1 MVMLFENRAHAGQ
14 LLAQRLID
22 YKDRNPLVLG
32 IPRGAMPMAK
42 IIADFLG
49 GQLDVILVH
58 KLGAPGQPELAIG
71 AIDETGNYFLS
82 GSGADI
88 DDAHLD
94 AERHDQFEILQK
106 RRAQYTPLRPPI
118 DPHDRISIIVDDGIA
133 TGSTITAAL
142 RAVRARKP
150 KRLVAAAAVASS
162 EAMRAM
168 SDEADAVVCLN
179 VPADF
184 LAVGQFFRDFS
195 QVSDQEVINILRA
208 TESQLPAGSC

>member
-1 MVMLFENRAHAGQ
+1 MLFESRTHAGR

-22 YKDRNPLVLG
+22 YKGSNPLVLG
-32 IPRGAMPMAK
+32 IPRGAVPMAK
-42 IIADFLG
+42 LIADFLG
-49 GQLDVILVH
+49 GELDVVLAH
-58 KLGAPGQPELAIG
+58 KLGAPAQPELAVG
-71 AIDETGNYFLS
+71 AIDETGNFFLS
-82 GSGADI
+82 GYGLDI
-88 DDAHLD
+88 DDGYLEVEKRA
-94 AERHDQFEILQK
+94 QFELLQK
-106 RRAQYTPLRPPI
+106 RRAHYTPLRQQI
-118 DPHDRISIIVDDGIA
+118 DPRDRVVIIVDDGIA

-150 KRLVAAAAVASS
+150 RRLLAAAAVASS

-184 LAVGQFFRDFS
+184 VAVGQFFRDFS

-208 TESQLPAGSC
+208 TESQLSVGGY

>member
-1 MVMLFENRAHAGQ
+1 MLFENRAHAGR

-22 YKDRNPLVLG
+22 YKGRNPLVLG
-32 IPRGAMPMAK
+32 IPRGAVPMAK

-49 GQLDVILVH
+49 GELDVVLAH
-58 KLGAPGQPELAIG
+58 KLGAPAQPELAVG
-71 AIDETGNYFLS
+71 AIDETGNFFLS
-82 GSGADI
+82 GYGLDI
-88 DDAHLD
+88 DDGYLEVEKRA
-94 AERHDQFEILQK
+94 QFELLQK
-106 RRAQYTPLRPPI
+106 RRAHYTPLRQPI
-118 DPHDRISIIVDDGIA
+118 DPRDRIVIIVDDGIA

-150 KRLVAAAAVASS
+150 RRLLAAAAVASS

-184 LAVGQFFRDFS
+184 VAVGQFFRDFS

-208 TESQLPAGSC
+208 TESQLSVGDY

>member
-1 MVMLFENRAHAGQ
+1 MLFENRAHAGR

-22 YKDRNPLVLG
+22 YKGRNPLILG
-32 IPRGAMPMAK
+32 IPRGAVPMAK
-42 IIADFLG
+42 LIADFLG
-49 GQLDVILVH
+49 GELDVVLAH
-58 KLGAPGQPELAIG
+58 KLGAPAQPELAVG
-71 AIDETGNYFLS
+71 AIDETGNFFLS
-82 GSGADI
+82 GCGLDI
-88 DDAHLD
+88 DDGYLEVEKRA
-94 AERHDQFEILQK
+94 QFELLQK
-106 RRAQYTPLRPPI
+106 RRAHYTPFRQPI
-118 DPHDRISIIVDDGIA
+118 DPRARVVIIVDDGIA

-150 KRLVAAAAVASS
+150 RRLLAAAAVASS

-184 LAVGQFFRDFS
+184 VAVGQFFRDFS

-208 TESQLPAGSC
+208 TELQLSVGGY

>member
-1 MVMLFENRAHAGQ
+1 MLFENRAHAGR

-22 YKDRNPLVLG
+22 YKGRNPLVLG
-32 IPRGAMPMAK
+32 IPRGAVPMAK
-42 IIADFLG
+42 LIADFLG
-49 GQLDVILVH
+49 GELDVVLAH
-58 KLGAPGQPELAIG
+58 KLGAPAQPELAVG
-71 AIDETGNYFLS
+71 AIDETGNFFLS
-82 GSGADI
+82 GYGLDI
-88 DDAHLD
+88 DDGYLEVEKRA
-94 AERHDQFEILQK
+94 QFELLQK
-106 RRAQYTPLRPPI
+106 RRAHYTPLRQPI
-118 DPHDRISIIVDDGIA
+118 DPRDRVVIVVDDGIA

-150 KRLVAAAAVASS
+150 RRLLAAAAVASS

-184 LAVGQFFRDFS
+184 VAVGQFFRDFS

-208 TESQLPAGSC
+208 TELQLSVGGY

>member
-1 MVMLFENRAHAGQ
+1 
-14 LLAQRLID
+14 
-22 YKDRNPLVLG
+22 
-32 IPRGAMPMAK
+32 MAK
-42 IIADFLG
+42 IIADFMG
-49 GQLDVILVH
+49 GELDVILVH

-71 AIDETGNYFLS
+71 AIDETGNFFLS
-82 GSGADI
+82 GYGLDV
-88 DDAHLD
+88 DDAYLD
-94 AERHDQFEILQK
+94 AEKHAQLEILQK

-118 DPHDRISIIVDDGIA
+118 DPHDRIVIIVDDGIA

-208 TESQLPAGSC
+208 TESQLPAASY